1 MKNTLIFNLESIGK
15 KKEHLTSA
23 ELSRLYLNLLRDC
36 LDFQQFPTEQ
46 FLDRFVNNTITSLRQ
61 TSDLDTFAI
70 TEEIVSLLVKNVDKR
85 QVLMS
90 TSLLPTLFELVLTPT
105 TTFALKKRILE
116 LACKIVSLKIPL
128 ECRSG
133 VRCNVEKYL
142 YGLVSDFRKSKNSAC
157 HPLYNSYLHF
167 RRVISGN
174 LEITKSKFLSSNFG
188 SDLVCKKTS
197 LCRSDSF
204 KAQIWQTF
212 SIKFSAK
219 HLKLMPDLLSTD

>member
-142 YGLVSDFRKSKNSAC
+142 YGLVSDFRKSKNFAC
-157 HPLYNSYLHF
+157 HPFCTILIF
-167 RRVISGN
+167 ISGA
-174 LEITKSKFLSSNFG
+174 SFLAIWRLRSPNFYHRTLG
-188 SDLVCKKTS
+188 
-197 LCRSDSF
+197 
-204 KAQIWQTF
+204 QIWCAKRPRYVEATLSKLRFGKPFLQN
-212 SIKFSAK
+212 SA
-219 HLKLMPDLLSTD
+219 PNI